1 MKINKYMNYR
11 LLKNSIKDSKV
22 TFKEISNSV
31 QMTEAGLRKSINN
44 ETLTISVFEKICDI
58 LELSPVIFFSC
69 DYHIGNH
76 NQINNGVT
84 QIITTNEQKEIEYLK
99 QLLEEKERLIQ
110 HLLNLNK

>member
-1 MKINKYMNYR
+1 MNYR

-44 ETLTISVFEKICDI
+44 ETLTISVFEKI